1 MADVRVLADGLEF
14 PEGPVVLPDGSIAVC
29 EIKGQRIT
37 RVDQDGNK
45 ETIAELSGGPNGAQ
59 LGPDGKLYVCNNGAA
74 YDFVDIGGLT
84 ITHQPPSAHEGG
96 RIERVD
102 IESGEV
108 EVLYTGANG
117 NKLHAPNDLVFDQH
131 GGFWFTDHGI
141 RYDRSSDRT
150 YICYAQADGSEVR
163 EVMGPMD
170 GPNGIGL
177 SPDGTKLYVAE
188 TYNAAI
194 WSWDLTAP
202 GEIGEGMPLL
212 PHLGTPVARVAGF
225 AALDSLAVDAEGNV
239 YVGTL
244 VKGGITVVRPGD
256 GPAAGEE
263 IDFIAVEDP
272 WPTNIAFGGDD
283 LRTAYITGSGT
294 GRLFIAEGLE
304 RRGLKLAHQA

>member
-1 MADVRVLADGLEF
+1 MSCRRGCATRTRPSNRQRPQSWTGSTAASSRWQTTARGPCPSIPRSCTAAERRRGPSRPGSGTRRRRRGMPEVRVLTEGLQF
-14 PEGPVVLPDGSIAVC
+14 PEGPVVLPDGSVAVC
-29 EIKGQRIT
+29 EIQGQRLT

-45 ETIAELSGGPNGAQ
+45 ETIAETGGGPNGAQ

-74 YDFVDIGGLT
+74 YDFVDMGGLT
-84 ITHQPPSAHEGG
+84 ITHQPPSSHEGG

-108 EVLYTGANG
+108 EVLYTEANG
-117 NKLHAPNDLVFDQH
+117 NDFNAPNDLVFDEH

-141 RYDRSSDRT
+141 RYDPSTDRT

-212 PHLGTPVARVAGF
+212 PHHGTPVARVNG
-225 AALDSLAVDAEGNV
+225 
-239 YVGTL
+239 
-244 VKGGITVVRPGD
+244 
-256 GPAAGEE
+256 
-263 IDFIAVEDP
+263 
-272 WPTNIAFGGDD
+272 
-283 LRTAYITGSGT
+283 
-294 GRLFIAEGLE
+294 
-304 RRGLKLAHQA
+304 